1 MWRLWE
7 VNVVKY
13 KNTLTHLEHVQFQTE
28 ARVYLSKTTPMF
40 ICHREPSVG
49 HCWHKVFKKRPQ
61 ELYFLVLI
69 GSEVYSIVT
78 NLHLETLHDCNSDY
92 TQAQ

>member
-1 MWRLWE
+1 MWKLWE

-13 KNTLTHLEHVQFQTE
+13 KNTLTHIEHVQFQTE
-28 ARVYLSKTTPMF
+28 PRVYLSKTKPMF
-40 ICHREPSVG
+40 VCHRGPSVG
-49 HCWHKVFKKRPQ
+49 HRWREVFTKRPQ

-78 NLHLETLHDCNSDY
+78 NLHSETLHDCNSDY
-92 TQAQ
+92 AQAQ